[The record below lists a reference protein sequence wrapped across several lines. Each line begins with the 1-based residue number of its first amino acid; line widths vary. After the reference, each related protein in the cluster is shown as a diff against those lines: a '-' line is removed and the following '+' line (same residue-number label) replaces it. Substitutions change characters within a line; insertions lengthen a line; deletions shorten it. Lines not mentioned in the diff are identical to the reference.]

1 MDLES
6 FRREYLRGGL
16 HRKDL
21 QEDPIEQFSIWMQQ
35 ALDLGIID
43 PTAMTMS
50 TVASDG
56 QPSQRIVLLKNFDD
70 RGFVFYTNY
79 ESRKAK
85 ELTENS
91 KVSLLFPWNQIDRQI
106 KICGEA
112 QKLSS
117 RDSRDY
123 FVSRPRGS
131 QIAAI
136 ASKQSSV
143 IGSRAALMDEFDAL
157 SQKYKDEELPFPDSW
172 GGYRV
177 QASEIEFWQGG
188 ANRLHDRFRYLRDGQ
203 SWRIDRLSP

>member
-70 RGFVFYTNY
+70 LGFVFYTNY

-85 ELTENS
+85 ELGRNS

-117 RDSRDY
+117 KDSRDY

-143 IGSRAALMDEFDAL
+143 IDSRAALMDEFDAL
-157 SQKYKDEELPFPDSW
+157 NQKYKDAELPFPDFW

-177 QASEIEFWQGG
+177 QATEIEFWQGG
-188 ANRLHDRFRYLRDGQ
+188 ADRLHDRFRYLRDGQ
-203 SWRIDRLSP
+203 SWRIDRLAP

>member
-143 IGSRAALMDEFDAL
+143 IDSRAALMDEFDAL
-157 SQKYKDEELPFPDSW
+157 NQKYKDAELPFPDFW

-177 QASEIEFWQGG
+177 QATEIEFWQGG
-188 ANRLHDRFRYLRDGQ
+188 ADRLHDRFRYLRDGQ
-203 SWRIDRLSP
+203 SWRIDRLAP

>member
-21 QEDPIEQFSIWMQQ
+21 QEDPIKQFSIWMQQ
-35 ALDLGIID
+35 SLDLEIID

-50 TVASDG
+50 TVAPDG
-56 QPSQRIVLLKNFDD
+56 QPSQRIVLLKNFDET
-70 RGFVFYTNY
+70 GFVFYTNY
-79 ESRKAK
+79 ESRKAR
-85 ELTENS
+85 ELSRNS

-112 QKLSS
+112 QKLPSS
-117 RDSRDY
+117 DSRNY
-123 FVSRPRGS
+123 FLSRPRGS

-177 QASEIEFWQGG
+177 QASEIEFWQGKD
-188 ANRLHDRFRYLRDGQ
+188 ARLHDRLLYE
-203 SWRIDRLSP
+203 RINDEWVPKRLSP

>member
-56 QPSQRIVLLKNFDD
+56 QPSQRIVLLKSFDD
-70 RGFVFYTNY
+70 LGFVFYTNY

-85 ELTENS
+85 ELSSNS

-143 IGSRAALMDEFDAL
+143 IDSRAALMDEFDAL
-157 SQKYKDEELPFPDSW
+157 NQKYKDAELPFPDFW

-177 QASEIEFWQGG
+177 QATEIEFWQGG
-188 ANRLHDRFRYLRDGQ
+188 ADRLHDRFRYLRDGQ
-203 SWRIDRLSP
+203 SWRIDRLAP

>member
-6 FRREYLRGGL
+6 FRREYLFGGL

-21 QEDPIEQFSIWMQQ
+21 QEDPIEQFSLWMQQ
-35 ALDLGIID
+35 SLDLEISD
-43 PTAMTMS
+43 PTAMTLS
-50 TVASDG
+50 TVASNG
-56 QPSQRIVLLKNFDD
+56 QPSQRIVLLKNFDE

-85 ELTENS
+85 ELIGNP

-112 QKLSS
+112 QKLSTKE
-117 RDSRDY
+117 SRDY
-123 FVSRPRGS
+123 FVSRPKGS

-143 IGSRAALMDEFDAL
+143 IGSRAALMDEFEAL
-157 SQKYKDEELPFPDSW
+157 NREYKDEEPPFPDFW

-188 ANRLHDRFRYLRDGQ
+188 ADRLHDRFRYLRDDQ
-203 SWRIDRLSP
+203 SWRIDRLAP

>member
-70 RGFVFYTNY
+70 LGFVFYTNY

-85 ELTENS
+85 ELSSNS

-117 RDSRDY
+117 KDSRDY

-143 IGSRAALMDEFDAL
+143 IDSRAALMDEFDAL
-157 SQKYKDEELPFPDSW
+157 NQKYKDAELPFPDFW

-177 QASEIEFWQGG
+177 QATEIEFWQGG
-188 ANRLHDRFRYLRDGQ
+188 ADRLHDRFRYLRDGQ
-203 SWRIDRLSP
+203 SWRIDRLAP

>member
-85 ELTENS
+85 ELSSNS

-143 IGSRAALMDEFDAL
+143 IDSRAALMDEFDAL
-157 SQKYKDEELPFPDSW
+157 NQKYKDAELPFPDFW

-177 QASEIEFWQGG
+177 QATEIEFWQGG
-188 ANRLHDRFRYLRDGQ
+188 ADRLHDRFRYLRDGQ
-203 SWRIDRLSP
+203 SWRIDRLAP

>member
-143 IGSRAALMDEFDAL
+143 IDSRAALMDEFDAL
-157 SQKYKDEELPFPDSW
+157 NQKYKDAELPFPDFW

-177 QASEIEFWQGG
+177 QATEIEFWQGG
-188 ANRLHDRFRYLRDGQ
+188 ADRLHDRFRYLQDGQ
-203 SWRIDRLSP
+203 SWRIDRLAP

>member
-21 QEDPIEQFSIWMQQ
+21 LEDPIEQFSIWMQQ

-43 PTAMTMS
+43 PTAMTIS

-70 RGFVFYTNY
+70 LGFVFYTNY
-79 ESRKAK
+79 ESRKAE
-85 ELTENS
+85 ELSRNS

-143 IGSRAALMDEFDAL
+143 IDSRAALMDEFDAL
-157 SQKYKDEELPFPDSW
+157 NQKYEDTELPFPDFW

-177 QASEIEFWQGG
+177 QATEIEFWQGG
-188 ANRLHDRFRYLRDGQ
+188 ADRLHDRFRYLRDGQ
-203 SWRIDRLSP
+203 SWRIDRLAP

>member
-16 HRKDL
+16 RRKDL

-70 RGFVFYTNY
+70 LGFVFYTNY

-85 ELTENS
+85 ELSSNS

-131 QIAAI
+131 QISAI
-136 ASKQSSV
+136 ASKQSS
-143 IGSRAALMDEFDAL
+143 IIDSRAALMDEFDAL
-157 SQKYKDEELPFPDSW
+157 NQKYKDAELPFPDFW

-177 QASEIEFWQGG
+177 QATEIEFWQGG
-188 ANRLHDRFRYLRDGQ
+188 ADRLHDRVRYLRDGQ
-203 SWRIDRLSP
+203 SWRIDRLAP

>member
-70 RGFVFYTNY
+70 LGFVFYTNY

-85 ELTENS
+85 ELSRNS
-91 KVSLLFPWNQIDRQI
+91 KLSLIHI
-106 KICGEA
+106 
-112 QKLSS
+112 
-117 RDSRDY
+117 
-123 FVSRPRGS
+123 
-131 QIAAI
+131 
-136 ASKQSSV
+136 
-143 IGSRAALMDEFDAL
+143 
-157 SQKYKDEELPFPDSW
+157 
-172 GGYRV
+172 
-177 QASEIEFWQGG
+177 
-188 ANRLHDRFRYLRDGQ
+188 
-203 SWRIDRLSP
+203 

>member
-21 QEDPIEQFSIWMQQ
+21 QEDPIKQFSIWMQQ
-35 ALDLGIID
+35 SLDLEIID
-43 PTAMTMS
+43 PTAMIVS
-50 TVASDG
+50 TVAPDG
-56 QPSQRIVLLKNFDD
+56 QPSQRIVLLKNFDET
-70 RGFVFYTNY
+70 GFVFYTNY
-79 ESRKAK
+79 ASRKAE
-85 ELTENS
+85 ELSRNS

-112 QKLSS
+112 QKLPSS
-117 RDSRDY
+117 DSRNY
-123 FVSRPRGS
+123 FLSRPRGS

-143 IGSRAALMDEFDAL
+143 IGSRAALMDEFSAL

-188 ANRLHDRFRYLRDGQ
+188 ADRLHDRFRYLRDGQ
-203 SWRIDRLSP
+203 YWRIDRLAP

>member
-50 TVASDG
+50 TVTSDG

-70 RGFVFYTNY
+70 LGFVFYTNY

-85 ELTENS
+85 ELSSNS

-117 RDSRDY
+117 KDSRDY

-143 IGSRAALMDEFDAL
+143 IDSRAALMDEFDAL
-157 SQKYKDEELPFPDSW
+157 NQKYKDAELPFPDFW

-177 QASEIEFWQGG
+177 QATEIEFWQGG
-188 ANRLHDRFRYLRDGQ
+188 ADRLHDRFRYLRDGQ
-203 SWRIDRLSP
+203 SWRIDRLAP

>member
-70 RGFVFYTNY
+70 LGFVFYTNY

-85 ELTENS
+85 ELSSNS

-117 RDSRDY
+117 QDSRDY

-143 IGSRAALMDEFDAL
+143 IDSRAALMDEFDAL
-157 SQKYKDEELPFPDSW
+157 NQKYKDAELPFPDFW

-177 QASEIEFWQGG
+177 QATEIEFWQGG
-188 ANRLHDRFRYLRDGQ
+188 ADRLHDRFRYLRDGQ
-203 SWRIDRLSP
+203 YWRIDRLAP